1 MKTYFKRIS
10 DAIIAEELAG
20 MGAVLVQGAKWC
32 GKTTSCE
39 QQAKS
44 VLHMDNPKQRATYL
58 QMAEN
63 DIAELMKGEKPRLI
77 DEWQDAPQFWDAIRY
92 HVDHVDDCGQF
103 ILTGSAVPPDTDT
116 ISHSGTGRIAR
127 VTMRPMS
134 LWESLESA
142 GTISLGALFEN
153 AKFAAAK
160 GDDRSLRDIAHLLCR
175 GGWPRAVI
183 QGGVRSLRRAFDYY
197 DAVVNVDISRAD
209 KTIRDPERVK
219 RLMRSYARLQGTQS
233 GLKAIKLDMSAN
245 GSDTLDEDTVSS
257 YINALK
263 SIFVVEDMP
272 AWCPNLRNK
281 AVIRTSDTRYFVD
294 PSIAVAALGV
304 GPGNLMND
312 LNTFGL
318 LFETMAVRD
327 LRCYA
332 ESLDGSISHYHDGS
346 GLECDAVVHLRNGTY
361 GLVEIKLGGETLI
374 SAGAGTLLKLA
385 GKIDTTKMKPP
396 AFLMVVVATG
406 EYAYMR
412 SDGVIVAPIGTLKP

>member
-1 MKTYFKRIS
+1 MKTYYKRVS
-10 DAIIAEELAG
+10 DSIIAEELAG

-44 VLHMDNPKQRATYL
+44 VLYMDDPKKRAMYL

-63 DIAELMKGEKPRLI
+63 DITELLKGEKPRLI

-92 HVDHVDDCGQF
+92 YVDHVDDSGQF
-103 ILTGSAVPPDTDT
+103 LLTGSAVPPETDA

-134 LWESLESA
+134 LWESRESS
-142 GTISLGALFEN
+142 GNVSLGALFGRDGFAS
-153 AKFAAAK
+153 AKA
-160 GDDRSLRDIAHLLCR
+160 DDRSLRDVAHLVCR

-183 QGGVRSLRRAFDYY
+183 QGGTRSLRRAFDYY
-197 DAVVNVDISRAD
+197 DAVVNIDISRAD
-209 KTIRDPERVK
+209 RTVRDPERVK

-233 GLKAIKLDMSAN
+233 GMKAIKLDMSAN
-245 GSDTLDEDTVSS
+245 GADPLDEDTVSS
-257 YINALK
+257 YIKALRR
-263 SIFVVEDMP
+263 IFVIEDVP

-281 AVIRTSDTRYFVD
+281 TVIRTSDTRYFVD
-294 PSIAVAALGV
+294 SSIAVAALGV
-304 GPGNLMND
+304 GPGDLMND

-332 ESLDGSISHYHDGS
+332 EVIDGMVSHYLDGS
-346 GLECDAVVHLRNGTY
+346 GLECDAVVHLRNGSY
-361 GLVEIKLGGETLI
+361 GLVEVKLGGETLV

-385 GKIDTTKMKPP
+385 AKIDTTKMKPP
-396 AFLMVVVATG
+396 AFLMVLVATG
-406 EYAYMR
+406 EYAYIR
-412 SDGVIVAPIGTLKP
+412 SDGVIVVPISALRP